1 MVQKHKKGR
10 KMMSDRRNQP
20 LVITNGDKNIVGS
33 KFVSLSEKIP
43 ELNGD
48 INVTSEMLLYSMKTV
63 MGKEKDNQVWR
74 EKMI

>member
-1 MVQKHKKGR
+1 
-10 KMMSDRRNQP
+10 MMYDRRNQP

-33 KFVSLSEKIP
+33 NFVSLSEEIL

-48 INVTSEMLLYSMKTV
+48 INVTQEMLLYSMKTV